1 MGVTLGNGGK
11 GSVLWVV
18 MRSTGEPYLKNAQEL
33 EGRGVF
39 PGEGRA
45 RGQPCSRN

>member
-1 MGVTLGNGGK
+1 MSITLGNGGK

-18 MRSTGEPYLKNAQEL
+18 TGSTDEPDLKDAEEL

-39 PGEGRA
+39 PREGRA